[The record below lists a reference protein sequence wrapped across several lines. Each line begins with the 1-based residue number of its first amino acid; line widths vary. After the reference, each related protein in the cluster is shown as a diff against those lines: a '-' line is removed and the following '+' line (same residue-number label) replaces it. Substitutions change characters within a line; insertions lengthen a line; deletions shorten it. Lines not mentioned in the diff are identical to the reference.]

1 MAAEQLVLEGNQ
13 FHVTGG
19 DGGGFDGELSDLVEA
34 IRKASVT
41 GLDAE
46 PQPRHSVRW
55 KVVGGPLTVVIQ
67 ELDPEL
73 RRMMWIAP
81 DSPQPRGKE
90 ARYEPRQLATPYIVL
105 KVPFMHGRVTG
116 RVELFYRNRPLEK
129 LDDELY
135 WSNLLN
141 VSPHAYHCKA
151 WLCTQYLA
159 HELAGA
165 PPGVTSGLNAL
176 MHHTFGLGGWN
187 WSSDLSE
194 GKSAFTL
201 AKEMDVDPR
210 VIDVDRWEQE
220 SLADPK
226 FVLQVP
232 WKPVGLTVRQLIQD
246 EFKIN
251 RAERNLGQAS
261 EMVNLL
267 MAARNGKPK

>member
-1 MAAEQLVLEGNQ
+1 MAAEQLVLEGTE
-13 FHVTGG
+13 FRVTGG
-19 DGGGFDGELSDLVEA
+19 DGGGFTGPLADL
-34 IRKASVT
+34 IDCIHKASVV
-41 GLDAE
+41 GLDPE
-46 PQPRHSVRW
+46 PLPRHCVRW
-55 KVVGGPLTVVIQ
+55 KVAAGPLTVVIL

-73 RRMMWIAP
+73 RRMMWIAK
-81 DSPQPRGKE
+81 DSPQPRGKD
-90 ARYEPRQLATPYIVL
+90 AKYEPRQLATPYVIL
-105 KVPFMHGRVTG
+105 KVPFLHGKVTG
-116 RVELFYRNRPLEK
+116 RVELFYRNQPLEK
-129 LDDELY
+129 LDDELF

-141 VSPHAYHCKA
+141 VSPHAYQCKA

-159 HELAGA
+159 TELAGA
-165 PPGVTSGLNAL
+165 SGVTKGLNAL

-201 AKEMDVDPR
+201 AKEMNVDSR

-232 WKPVGLTVRQLIQD
+232 WKPVGLTVRQLIQE
-246 EFKIN
+246 EFKIH

-267 MAARNGKPK
+267 LAKKNNKLK

>member
-1 MAAEQLVLEGNQ
+1 MAAEQLVLEGTQ
-13 FHVTGG
+13 FRVAGG
-19 DGGGFDGELSDLVEA
+19 DGGGFSGEVADLVEV
-34 IRKASVT
+34 IRKASVI
-41 GLDAE
+41 GLDPE
-46 PQPRHSVRW
+46 PLPRHSVRW
-55 KVVGGPLTVVIQ
+55 KVVAGPLTVVIL

-105 KVPFMHGRVTG
+105 KVPFLHGRVTG
-116 RVELFYRNRPLEK
+116 RVELFYRNAPLEK

-159 HELAGA
+159 HELAGG
-165 PPGVTSGLNAL
+165 PPGITSGLNAL
-176 MHHTFGLGGWN
+176 MHHTFGGGWN
-187 WSSDLSE
+187 WSSDISE

-201 AKEMDVDPR
+201 AKEMEVDPR
-210 VIDVDRWEQE
+210 VTDVDRWEQQ

-232 WKPVGLTVRQLIQD
+232 WKPVGLTVRQLIQE
-246 EFKIN
+246 EFTIN
-251 RAERNLGQAS
+251 RAQRNLHETS

-267 MAARNGKPK
+267 MAAKNGKPK